1 VSRLHGAGKT
11 RACLAEL
18 VRQLLKTPHKTG
30 GRPMSEHN
38 EQQVY
43 VKVKDVAGNEFVC
56 PIEALKNLKEVSEEV
71 LDNCVDDATVG
82 RYSGNIKV
90 IK

>member
-1 VSRLHGAGKT
+1 
-11 RACLAEL
+11 
-18 VRQLLKTPHKTG
+18 
-30 GRPMSEHN
+30 MSESK

-43 VKVKDVAGNEFVC
+43 VRVKDFAGNEFVC

-71 LDNCVDDATVG
+71 LDNCVDSATVG

>member
-1 VSRLHGAGKT
+1 VSRPHGTAKAQ
-11 RACLAEL
+11 ACLAEL
-18 VRQLLKTPHKTG
+18 VRHLLKTPRKTG